1 MYGRVTK
8 YFQDR
13 GYGFIRGEDNNSYFV
28 HCSKLYGEQIERGYY
43 VSFEPYQDERSDY
56 NAKEVH
62 VIEVPENMNKPK
74 DSTNSKKKHKK
85 HKSCNA
91 DKVIKD
97 DKSFNR
103 FVRNFM
109 KKQTSNDKDNYR
121 KYTNSCK
128 EIVNG

>member
-56 NAKEVH
+56 NAKRVH
-62 VIEVPENMNKPK
+62 VIEVPENMNTAK
-74 DSTNSKKKHKK
+74 DNTSSKKKHKHSK

-91 DKVIKD
+91 DKVLKD
-97 DKSFNR
+97 DKSFNK

-109 KKQTSNDKDNYR
+109 RGK
-121 KYTNSCK
+121 
-128 EIVNG
+128 